1 METKLQ
7 STSLELTQGNT
18 ELQTK
23 TRSLEEQKHTNNQLR
38 STSEKMTARLECAEK
53 TVQDQHS
60 KLNEYQIRDEDHTD
74 QTRQNIQSFTQMVK
88 YQENRYIK
96 SNCIDLSQR
105 IT

>member
-38 STSEKMTARLECAEK
+38 STSEKMAARLECAEK
-53 TVQDQHS
+53 TVQEQQS
-60 KLNEYQIRDEDHTD
+60 KLNEYQIREEDHRD
-74 QTRQNIQSFTQMVK
+74 QTRQNITAFTDMVNVK
-88 YQENRYIK
+88 LTDEQLNIP
-96 SNCIDLSQR
+96 SVMCQQC
-105 IT
+105 

>member
-1 METKLQ
+1 
-7 STSLELTQGNT
+7 
-18 ELQTK
+18 
-23 TRSLEEQKHTNNQLR
+23 
-38 STSEKMTARLECAEK
+38 MTARLECAEK

-60 KLNEYQIRDEDHTD
+60 KLNEYQIREEDYTD

-105 IT
+105 ITWSVVILFFYLAIHGLNRMWLWQVNKIQP